1 MPEFGQVL
9 LLVVA
14 IAIGW
19 FLGRR
24 QRPKSPARDED
35 ATSAA
40 AAHYYQGLNF
50 LLHEQ
55 PDVAIDSFVSSLEV
69 NRDTLETHLAVG
81 SLLRRKGEVDRAIRI
96 HQNLLARPNL
106 GGDQLHQVHM
116 ELAQD
121 YIRAGLLDRA
131 ERMLKD
137 LVQQSPAWRR
147 SALRH
152 LLAIYQDEREWDNA
166 IDVAKELMPKKGWL
180 RAGAPAEDDTHRCL
194 AHFYCEKAE
203 LAYAAKDLHSARTD
217 LKLAMHY
224 DRQCVRASM
233 LLGEIEL
240 DCGHPQA
247 AIKALKR
254 VFTQNRLYIGEVLEL
269 MHQAYR
275 KRGEEAEFV
284 DYLKACYEE
293 YPSSAVLLKL
303 VELLDT
309 LQPGDQAELF
319 LAQQLKRRPTLKGLL
334 QVINYQ
340 APKASDSNRE
350 NLTVLQRMLTELLQ
364 DKPSYQCDHCGFSGH
379 QLHWHCPTCK
389 HWGCIAPIRGAE
401 GD

>member
-1 MPEFGQVL
+1 MPDFSQVL

-19 FLGRR
+19 SLGRWR
-24 QRPKSPARDED
+24 RPDKEADRDD
-35 ATSAA
+35 STAPS
-40 AAHYYQGLNF
+40 YYQGLNF

-81 SLLRRKGEVDRAIRI
+81 NLLRRKGEVDRAIRI

-121 YIRAGLLDRA
+121 YISAGLLDRA

-147 SALRH
+147 TALRH
-152 LLAIYQDEREWDNA
+152 LLSIYQDEKEWDKA
-166 IDVAKELMPKKGWL
+166 IEVGKQLVPKKNWL
-180 RAGAPAEDDTHRCL
+180 RSGAPVDDDTYRCL

-203 LAYAAKDLHSARTD
+203 QARAANDLHTARAD
-217 LKLAMHY
+217 LKLALQY
-224 DRQCVRASM
+224 DRQCVRATMM
-233 LLGEIEL
+233 LGHIEL
-240 DCGHPQA
+240 ECGHPQA
-247 AIKALKR
+247 AIKTLKR
-254 VFTQNRLYIGEVLEL
+254 VFTQNRLYIGEVLEP

-275 KRGEEAEFV
+275 KRGEEPEFT
-284 DYLKACYEE
+284 DYLTACYDE
-293 YPSSAVLLKL
+293 YPSSSVLLKL
-303 VELLDT
+303 VELIEKQQSSEL
-309 LQPGDQAELF
+309 AEQF
-319 LAQQLKRRPTLKGLL
+319 LAQQLKRRPTLRGLL

-340 APKASDSNRE
+340 APKVTDSGRE
-350 NLTVLQRMLTELLQ
+350 NLTVLQAMLTELLQ
-364 DKPSYQCDHCGFSGH
+364 EKATYQCDHCGFSGH
-379 QLHWHCPTCK
+379 HLHWLCPTCK
-389 HWGCIAPIRGAE
+389 HWGRMAPIRGAE